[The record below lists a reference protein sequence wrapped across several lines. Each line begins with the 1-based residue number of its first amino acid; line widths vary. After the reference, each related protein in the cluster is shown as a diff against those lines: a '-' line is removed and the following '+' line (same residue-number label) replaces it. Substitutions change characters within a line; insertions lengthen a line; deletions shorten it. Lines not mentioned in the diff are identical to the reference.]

1 MMAMGATGNTSE
13 LQVDPQT
20 QAVAR
25 IYANAF
31 LDSAPAGQVEGLL
44 EEFTSFVSDIL
55 DKQPEF
61 RTLLVSAMV
70 SCDEKLAVIS
80 RVVAPVASPTFAN
93 FLSVIAKHE
102 RLSLLTQIL
111 HETQRQHEI
120 RTGRGRVQVV
130 SAKALSAAS
139 EEKIQRQLAQT
150 LPFQP
155 VLETSVDPSLLGGL
169 VIRVGDTVYDG
180 SLRSRLKQ
188 LRDRLR
194 QRSIHEIQS
203 GRDRFSHSERD

>member
-1 MMAMGATGNTSE
+1 MAASGNTSE
-13 LQVDPQT
+13 LHPDPQT

-25 IYANAF
+25 IYGNAF
-31 LDSAPAGQVEGLL
+31 LDAAPAGQIEELL
-44 EEFTSFVSDIL
+44 EEFKSFVSDVL
-55 DKQPEF
+55 DQQPEF
-61 RTLLVSAMV
+61 RTLLTSAMV
-70 SCDEKLAVIS
+70 SSDEKLAMIN
-80 RVVAPVASPTFAN
+80 RVVKPVASPIFAN
-93 FLSVIAKHE
+93 FLSVIAKHQ
-102 RLSLLTQIL
+102 RLDLLSQIL
-111 HETQRQHEI
+111 DETQRLHEV

-139 EEKIQRQLAQT
+139 QENIQRQLAQK

-155 VLETSVDPSLLGGL
+155 VLETSVDPNLLGGL

>member
-1 MMAMGATGNTSE
+1 MGATGNTSE

-25 IYANAF
+25 IYADAL
-31 LDSAPAGQVEGLL
+31 LDAAPAGKVESLL
-44 EEFTSFVSDIL
+44 EEFTSFVTEVL
-55 DKQPEF
+55 EKQPDF
-61 RTLLVSAMV
+61 RTLLTSAMI
-70 SCDEKLAVIS
+70 SRDEKLAVIS
-80 RVVAPVASPTFAN
+80 RTVAPVASPTFAD
-93 FLSVIAKHE
+93 FLSVVAGHE
-102 RLSLLTQIL
+102 RLDLLTQIL

-130 SAKALSAAS
+130 SAKALSPAS
-139 EEKIQRQLAQT
+139 QENIQRELAAK

>member
-1 MMAMGATGNTSE
+1 MAATGNTSE
-13 LQVDPQT
+13 LQADPQT

-25 IYANAF
+25 IYADAF
-31 LDSAPAGQVEGLL
+31 LDSAPAGQVESLL
-44 EEFTSFVSDIL
+44 EEFKSFVTEVL
-55 DKQPEF
+55 EKQPEF

-70 SCDEKLAVIS
+70 SRDEKLAVIS
-80 RVVAPVASPTFAN
+80 RSIAPVASPTFAN
-93 FLSVIAKHE
+93 FLSVVANHE
-102 RLSLLTQIL
+102 RLDLLTQIL

-130 SAKALSAAS
+130 SAKALSPAS
-139 EEKIQRQLAQT
+139 EENIQRQLAQK

>member
-1 MMAMGATGNTSE
+1 MGATGNTSE

-25 IYANAF
+25 IYANAL
-31 LDSAPAGQVEGLL
+31 LDSAPAGQVDSLL
-44 EEFTSFVSDIL
+44 EEFTSFVTEVL
-55 DKQPEF
+55 EKQPDF
-61 RTLLVSAMV
+61 RTLLTSAMI
-70 SCDEKLAVIS
+70 SRDEKVAVIS
-80 RVVAPVASPTFAN
+80 RTVAPVASPTFAN
-93 FLSVIAKHE
+93 FLSVVAKHE
-102 RLSLLTQIL
+102 RLDLLTQIL

-130 SAKALSAAS
+130 SAKALSPAS
-139 EEKIQRQLAQT
+139 QDKIQRQLAAK

-169 VIRVGDTVYDG
+169 VIRIGDTVYDG

>member
-1 MMAMGATGNTSE
+1 MDANGNISE

-25 IYANAF
+25 IYADAL
-31 LDSAPAGQVEGLL
+31 LDAASAEELAGVI
-44 EEFTSFVSDIL
+44 EEFHSFVEEVLVANPD
-55 DKQPEF
+55 F
-61 RTLLVSAMV
+61 RTLLNSAMITR
-70 SCDEKLAVIS
+70 DEKLAMID
-80 RVVAPVASPTFAN
+80 RTMTASATPTFAN
-93 FLSVIAKHE
+93 FLSVLAKHD
-102 RLSLLTQIL
+102 RLSLLPDIL
-111 HETQRQHEI
+111 VQAQQQFEI
-120 RTGRGRVQVV
+120 RSGQQRVQII
-130 SAKALSAAS
+130 SGRTLTSAAI
-139 EEKIQRQLAQT
+139 ENIQRQLSQT

-155 VLETSVDPSLLGGL
+155 ILEVTIDPSLLGGL

-180 SLRSRLKQ
+180 SLRSRMKQ

>member
-1 MMAMGATGNTSE
+1 MGATGNTSE
-13 LQVDPQT
+13 LHADPQT

-25 IYANAF
+25 IYAHAF
-31 LDSAPAGQVEGLL
+31 LDAAPAGQVEALL
-44 EEFTSFVSDIL
+44 EEFTSFVTEVL
-55 DKQPEF
+55 EKQPDF
-61 RTLLVSAMV
+61 RTLLTSQMI
-70 SCDEKLAVIS
+70 SRDEKLAVIS
-80 RVVAPVASPTFAN
+80 RSIAPVASPTFAD

-102 RLSLLTQIL
+102 RLDLLTQIL
-111 HETQRQHEI
+111 HETQREHEI
-120 RTGRGRVQVV
+120 RTNRGRVQVV
-130 SAKALSAAS
+130 SARALSAAS

-203 GRDRFSHSERD
+203 GRDRFSHPERD

>member
-1 MMAMGATGNTSE
+1 MGATGNTSE
-13 LQVDPQT
+13 LHADPQT

-25 IYANAF
+25 IYADAF
-31 LDSAPAGQVEGLL
+31 LDSAPAGQVESLL
-44 EEFTSFVSDIL
+44 EEYTSFVTQVL
-55 DKQPEF
+55 EKQPEF
-61 RTLLVSAMV
+61 RKLLVSAMI
-70 SCDEKLAVIS
+70 SRDEKLAVIGRS
-80 RVVAPVASPTFAN
+80 IAPVASPTFAN
-93 FLSVIAKHE
+93 FLCVVAKHE
-102 RLSLLTQIL
+102 RLDLLTQIL

-130 SAKALSAAS
+130 SAKAWSPAS

>member
-1 MMAMGATGNTSE
+1 MGATGNTSE
-13 LQVDPQT
+13 LQADPQT

-31 LDSAPAGQVEGLL
+31 LDAAPSGQVEVLL
-44 EEFTSFVSDIL
+44 DEFTSFVTEVL
-55 DKQPEF
+55 EKQPDF
-61 RTLLVSAMV
+61 RTLLTSQMI
-70 SCDEKLAVIS
+70 SRDEKLAVIS
-80 RVVAPVASPTFAN
+80 RSIAPVASPTFAN

-102 RLSLLTQIL
+102 RLELLTQIL
-111 HETQRQHEI
+111 HETQREHEI
-120 RTGRGRVQVV
+120 RTNRGRVQVV
-130 SAKALSAAS
+130 SARALSPAS

-169 VIRVGDTVYDG
+169 VIRVGDTVYDS

>member
-1 MMAMGATGNTSE
+1 MGATGNTSE

-25 IYANAF
+25 IYADAF
-31 LDSAPAGQVEGLL
+31 LDAAPAGDMASLL
-44 EEFTSFVSDIL
+44 EEFSSFVSEVL
-55 DKQPEF
+55 DKQPDF
-61 RTLLVSAMV
+61 RTLLTSAMI
-70 SCDEKLAVIS
+70 SRDEKLAVIA
-80 RVVAPVASPTFAN
+80 RAVAPVASPAFAN
-93 FLSVIAKHE
+93 FLSVVAKHE
-102 RLSLLTQIL
+102 RLDLLTQIL
-111 HETQRQHEI
+111 YETQRQHEI

-130 SAKALSAAS
+130 SARALSPAS

-180 SLRSRLKQ
+180 SLRSRMKQ

-203 GRDRFSHSERD
+203 GRDRFSHPERD